1 MFRTK
6 LRLRLSLYLLL
17 ALSPAALLLPYLIVQ
32 HQREHLQGEIARQ
45 VTEIAQLIVKST
57 RYTMLVNEREIAEK
71 MVEDIGR
78 QPGIERVRVINADG
92 TIIHSNRRAEFL
104 HSIERSEEP
113 CRGCHKTAEPMKH
126 VSDKDRWRIETG
138 ADGRRL
144 IAAMEPIRNESS
156 CATAE
161 CHEHS
166 PRTEVLGVV
175 DIAYSLAEVDRALE
189 HHAVNI
195 FVLSSGIILLVA
207 LGGGLLLHRMIYL
220 PLKDLNAGAQR
231 ISQGDLDHRIP
242 VRSHDEFGQVADSF
256 NHMGSALKGSLH
268 ELKELVQT
276 LEQKVE
282 ERTKA
287 LRAAEAEVAQGEKL
301 ASIGLLASGI
311 AHELNNPLT
320 GVLTFT
326 SLLRQKM
333 PAGSADAE
341 DLDLVI
347 RETRRCASIIR
358 RLLDFAREKVPTEGH
373 VDVNAVINEVV
384 RFVFN
389 PATLQNVEV
398 VTQLAPD
405 LPRVWGD
412 ADMIKQVVL
421 NIVVNA
427 TQAIEGAGRVV
438 VESHRVA
445 TAAGLPAMI
454 EFSISDTGCGI
465 PAANMKHIFE
475 PFFTSKE
482 VGKGT
487 GLGLSVSYGIV
498 KAHGGTIKVESVVGE
513 GSTFRV
519 QLPVAAPAR
528 EAAASPAFPTSPTS
542 ATNGTP

>member
-1 MFRTK
+1 MFRHN

-17 ALSPAALLLPYLIVQ
+17 ALSPAAVLLPYLIVQ
-32 HQREHLQGEIARQ
+32 HQKEHLQTEIARQ

-57 RYTMLVNEREIAEK
+57 RYTMLVNERGIAEK
-71 MVEDIGR
+71 IVEDIGR

-92 TIIHSNRRAEFL
+92 TIIHSKRPAEFL
-104 HSIERSEEP
+104 HSIERTEAP
-113 CRGCHKTAEPMKH
+113 CNVCHTTAEPLKQ
-126 VSDKDRWRIETG
+126 VADKDRWRIDTG

-144 IAAMEPIRNESS
+144 LAAMEPIRNEAS
-156 CATAE
+156 CSNAS

-175 DIAYSLAEVDRALE
+175 DIAYSLEELDHTLN
-189 HHAVNI
+189 HHAITI
-195 FVLSSGIILLVA
+195 FMMSAGIILLVA
-207 LGGGLLLHRMIYL
+207 TGGGMLLQRMIYL
-220 PLKDLNAGAQR
+220 PLKDLNAGARR
-231 ISQGDLDHRIP
+231 IADGDLEHQIP
-242 VRSHDEFGQVADSF
+242 VRSGDEFGQVAENF
-256 NHMGSALKGSLH
+256 NQMGAALKGSLH

-282 ERTKA
+282 QRTKE
-287 LRAAEAEVAQGEKL
+287 LRVAEAEVAQGEKL

-333 PAGSADAE
+333 PDGSADAE

-373 VDVNAVINEVV
+373 VDLNGVIEEVL

-389 PATLQNVEV
+389 PATAQRIQVETRLQG
-398 VTQLAPD
+398 D
-405 LPRVWGD
+405 LPKVWGD

-427 TQAIEGAGRVV
+427 TQAIEDKGRVV
-438 VESHRVA
+438 VESRLVDPRDARGGRV
-445 TAAGLPAMI
+445 PMV
-454 EFSISDTGCGI
+454 EFAISDTGCGI
-465 PAANMKHIFE
+465 PETNLKRIFE

-498 KAHGGTIKVESVVGE
+498 KAHGGSIKVDSVVGE

-519 QLPVAAPAR
+519 RLPTTAPDAPH
-528 EAAASPAFPTSPTS
+528 EPPEGHT
-542 ATNGTP
+542 TP

>member
-1 MFRTK
+1 MFRHN

-17 ALSPAALLLPYLIVQ
+17 ALLPAALLLPYLIVQ
-32 HQREHLQGEIARQ
+32 HQKEHLQTEIARQ

-71 MVEDIGR
+71 IVEDIGR

-92 TIIHSNRRAEFL
+92 TIIHSNRSSEFL
-104 HSIERSEEP
+104 HSIERTEAP
-113 CRGCHKTAEPMKH
+113 CNICHTTAEPLKQ
-126 VSDKDRWRIETG
+126 VADKDRWRIDTG
-138 ADGRRL
+138 TDGRRL
-144 IAAMEPIRNESS
+144 LAAMEPIRNEAS
-156 CATAE
+156 CSTAS

-175 DIAYSLAEVDRALE
+175 DIAYSLEEMDRTLD
-189 HHAVNI
+189 HHALYI
-195 FVLSSGIILLVA
+195 FLLSAGIVLIVA
-207 LGGGLLLHRMIYL
+207 AGGGVLLQRMIYV
-220 PLKDLNAGAQR
+220 PLKDLNAGARR
-231 ISQGDLDHRIP
+231 IAEGDLEHRIP
-242 VRSHDEFGQVADSF
+242 VRTSDEFGQVAETF
-256 NHMGSALKGSLH
+256 NQMGSALKGSLH
-268 ELKELVQT
+268 ELKDLVQT

-282 ERTKA
+282 QRTKE
-287 LRAAEAEVAQGEKL
+287 LRVAEAEVAQGEKL

-333 PAGSADAE
+333 PDGSADAE

-373 VDVNAVINEVV
+373 VDLNGVIEDVL

-389 PATLQNVEV
+389 PATLQRIELKRE
-398 VTQLAPD
+398 LATD
-405 LPRVWGD
+405 LPKVWGD

-427 TQAIEGAGRVV
+427 TQAIADKGRVV
-438 VESHRVA
+438 VESRLIDPRDARDTRGPMV
-445 TAAGLPAMI
+445 

-465 PAANMKHIFE
+465 PETNLKRIFE

-482 VGKGT
+482 VGQGT

-498 KAHGGTIKVESVVGE
+498 KAHGGSIKVESVVGE

-519 QLPVAAPAR
+519 RLPTTAPAAPQDKPEGHTA
-528 EAAASPAFPTSPTS
+528 P
-542 ATNGTP
+542 

>member
-1 MFRTK
+1 MFRHN

-17 ALSPAALLLPYLIVQ
+17 ALSPAAVLLPYLIVQ
-32 HQREHLQGEIARQ
+32 HQKEHLQAEIARQ

-71 MVEDIGR
+71 IVEDIGR

-92 TIIHSNRRAEFL
+92 TIIHSKRPSEFL
-104 HSIERSEEP
+104 HSIERTEAPCNICHTTSEP
-113 CRGCHKTAEPMKH
+113 LKQVA
-126 VSDKDRWRIETG
+126 DKDRWRIDTG

-144 IAAMEPIRNESS
+144 LAAMEPIRNEIS
-156 CATAE
+156 CSTAS

-175 DIAYSLAEVDRALE
+175 DIAYSLDEMDQTLQ
-189 HHAVNI
+189 HHAAYI
-195 FVLSSGIILLVA
+195 FILSAGIILAVA
-207 LGGGLLLHRMIYL
+207 AGGGVLLQRMIYV
-220 PLKDLNAGAQR
+220 PLKDLNAGARR
-231 ISQGDLDHRIP
+231 IATGDLEHQIP
-242 VRSHDEFGQVADSF
+242 VRSGDEFGQVAENF
-256 NHMGSALKGSLH
+256 NQMGAALKGSLH

-282 ERTKA
+282 QRTQE
-287 LRAAEAEVAQGEKL
+287 LRVAEAEVAQGEKL

-333 PAGSADAE
+333 PDGSEDAE

-358 RLLDFAREKVPTEGH
+358 RLLDFAREKVPTEGL
-373 VDVNAVINEVV
+373 VDLNAVIAEVL

-389 PATLQNVEV
+389 PATAQRIQVETRLQV
-398 VTQLAPD
+398 D
-405 LPRVWGD
+405 LPKVWGD

-427 TQAIEGAGRVV
+427 TQAIEDKGRMA
-438 VESHRVA
+438 VESRLTDPCDGSTPMV
-445 TAAGLPAMI
+445 
-454 EFSISDTGCGI
+454 EFSIGDTGCGI
-465 PAANMKHIFE
+465 PEANLKRIFE

-498 KAHGGTIKVESVVGE
+498 KAHGGSIKVESVEGE

-519 QLPVAAPAR
+519 RLPLTAPPAEHESR
-528 EAAASPAFPTSPTS
+528 EGGKTT
-542 ATNGTP
+542 